1 MDKYAEQLKIMLDE
15 APHMQKHIFEKGFL
29 ITDAEIENENEFP
42 FYGNW
47 DKTVV
52 GGFSFWLFR
61 GVKLY
66 TAVCGESTLFLIGH
80 AYNPYSMDY
89 EEDVILKKAAA
100 AYGTEDYQELLNELT
115 GVYITG
121 AVKPNGIEIQLDAS
135 GMQYGCY
142 GEVEGRQYIASHMRL
157 IGDICNLT
165 TSDYV
170 SRLVSYRWYHY
181 MMGNYM
187 PGDIT
192 CFEGIKR
199 IIPNTC
205 VSLKNGEYSV
215 TRFYPNKEIK
225 MAETEEEYAEVIA
238 EGARVL
244 KNTMALIAKK
254 WSRPAISLTG
264 GVDSNTTFA
273 AANGLYG
280 KFESFS
286 YVAMYRE
293 SVDAEKAEE
302 ISSRFGVKHTTYQ
315 IPDSNDE
322 VPDFALYRAIF
333 EHNDGNIGRYK
344 ENDTRK
350 KIVLIN
356 ADTCEVEVKSWI
368 SETIRAYAYKYFG
381 RTSYPKSLSPRN
393 YTSIYKIFLLDR
405 RLARETDGY
414 FAEYIKNT
422 DLKAHLYNYDES
434 DFFVWEM
441 MHGGK
446 CGLNI
451 GVMKQCHDITIP
463 YNNRKWLDTL
473 LRVPLEYRISDR
485 HHMDMKKLM
494 NEELYEMGIRVVNLN
509 ETKLRKRA
517 INMYYVI
524 NSALYLKDE

>member
-1 MDKYAEQLKIMLDE
+1 MLKKELDNVSE
-15 APHMQKHIFEKGFL
+15 MQKHLFEKGFL
-29 ITDAEIENENEFP
+29 ITDSEIKCENEFP

-47 DKTVV
+47 DKTVI
-52 GGFSFWLFR
+52 GGYNFWIYR
-61 GVKLY
+61 GVKLF
-66 TAVCGESTLFLIGH
+66 TAEYEGNVAFLIGH

-89 EEDVILKKAAA
+89 EESVILEKAAE
-100 AYGTEDYQELLNELT
+100 AYGTEAYQELLDELT

-121 AVKPNGIEIQLDAS
+121 VVKAGGIEFQLDAS

-142 GEVEGRQYIASHMRL
+142 GEVDGKQYIASHMRL
-157 IGDICNLT
+157 IGDICGLET
-165 TSDYV
+165 FDYV
-170 SRLVSYRWYHY
+170 RRLVSYRWYHY

-199 IIPNTC
+199 IIPNTY
-205 VSLKNGEYSV
+205 VSLENGQYSV

-225 MAETEEEYAEVIA
+225 MAETEEEYAEIIA
-238 EGARVL
+238 EGSRIF
-244 KNTMALIAKK
+244 KNTMELIPKK
-254 WSRPAISLTG
+254 WKRPAISLTG

-273 AANGLYG
+273 AANGNYD
-280 KFESFS
+280 KYETFS
-286 YVAMYRE
+286 YIAMYRE

-302 ISSRFGVKHTTYQ
+302 ISGHFNVKHTTYQ
-315 IPDSNDE
+315 IPDNNAE
-322 VPDFALYRAIF
+322 VPNFELYKKIF
-333 EHNDGNIGRYK
+333 EHNDGNIGYCK
-344 ENDTRK
+344 DNDVRK

-356 ADTCEVEVKSWI
+356 SDTCDVEVKSWI

-393 YTSIYKIFLLDR
+393 YTSLYKIFLLDR
-405 RLARETDGY
+405 RLARETDAY
-414 FAEYIKNT
+414 FAEYLKNT
-422 DLKAHLYNYDES
+422 DLKNHLYNYDES

-463 YNNRKWLDTL
+463 YNNRRWLDTL
-473 LRVPLEYRISDR
+473 LRVPLEYRISDK

-494 NEELYEMGIRVVNLN
+494 NEELYDMGIRVVNLN

-517 INMYYVI
+517 INMYYII
-524 NSALYLKDE
+524 NSHISF